1 VDPFT
6 LVALASSAFKLVKES
21 CEMYK
26 EGRQYIVDAKNELDG
41 VVGDFKGIQ
50 EDAKGVWG
58 FLIGLFGG
66 KKQAIQQKSVEKP
79 TKKVKKK
86 APEFDENQI
95 YAQVAD
101 ALTKFFHAY
110 NGLKHYKEEQET
122 TASKVGD
129 EEGQDIAIKLVIAD
143 LQMEKLNEEL
153 REYMV
158 YHVPP
163 EFKDLYSRVNKM
175 LGHIANQ
182 QQLARKEESDRKKAV
197 AWQRRLVINRI
208 KHRVTIGVVVTLVIL
223 WMWMMILTMI
233 PSTSS

>member
-1 VDPFT
+1 
-6 LVALASSAFKLVKES
+6 
-21 CEMYK
+21 MYK

-41 VVGDFKGIQ
+41 VVGDLKGIQ
-50 EDAKGVWG
+50 EDAKGVWS
-58 FLIGLFGG
+58 FLTGLFGG
-66 KKQAIQQKSVEKP
+66 KKTPIQQKSVEKP
-79 TKKVKKK
+79 VKKAK
-86 APEFDENQI
+86 KPEFDENQI

-110 NGLKHYKEEQET
+110 NGLKHYIEEQET
-122 TASKVGD
+122 TATKVGD

-175 LGHIANQ
+175 IGHIANQ

-197 AWQRRLVINRI
+197 AWQRRQVINRI
-208 KHRVTIGVVVTLVIL
+208 RHRVLVGGITTLMIL
-223 WMWMMILTMI
+223 WAWMMILTMI
-233 PSTSS
+233 PSSLS

>member
-1 VDPFT
+1 
-6 LVALASSAFKLVKES
+6 
-21 CEMYK
+21 MYK
-26 EGRQYIVDAKNELDG
+26 EGRQYVLDAKAEVEG
-41 VVGDFKGIQ
+41 VVKDLKGVQ
-50 EDAKGVWG
+50 ADAKGVWG
-58 FLIGLFGG
+58 FLTGLFGG
-66 KKQAIQQKSVEKP
+66 KKEAIAQKSVEKP
-79 TKKVKKK
+79 AKKVKQK

-110 NGLKHYKEEQET
+110 NGLKTYKLEQELNAT
-122 TASKVGD
+122 KVGD

-143 LQMEKLNEEL
+143 LQMEKLNEEM

-163 EFKDLYSRVNKM
+163 EMKDLYSRVNKM
-175 LGHIANQ
+175 IGHIANQ

-197 AWQRRLVINRI
+197 AWQRRQVIDRI
-208 KHRVTIGVVVTLVIL
+208 KFRVMVGVATSMVIL
-223 WMWMMILTMI
+223 WAWIMILKMI